1 MLDFAGMSEKILVI
15 DDDVDTLRLVGLM
28 LQRQGYQISVAN
40 SGQQGLSKA
49 AEELPDLILLDVM
62 MPEMDGYEVARRL
75 RTNPATTATPILM
88 FTANNQLND
97 KVAGFESGADDYLT
111 KPTHPS
117 ELQTHVKALLERI
130 PRKVD
135 TGSLHQKKGT
145 VIGVLSARGGLGV
158 TTLAMNVAAN
168 LFSRSKSDVV
178 LAELVPGKGTLGM
191 DLGLNDQKTLAGF
204 LGGDPADVTRER
216 VRDALIPHLS
226 GVRLLLA
233 SSQPGDVHLTSQIV
247 NYEKLVKRLS
257 TLGRFVVLDL
267 GSGLSP
273 YAQKVIPLCNQL
285 LVVLEGVPNSIV
297 HTRALIDE
305 IIKLGFKKEK
315 LLTALNNRVRSDTQ
329 LSASMVQDQLDY
341 PLTVT
346 FTAAP
351 ELLTQA
357 TRMQTAA
364 VLCQPDGVTAKQVTK
379 LTDKIVELEAAR

>member
-40 SGQQGLSKA
+40 SGQQGLIKA

-75 RTNPATTATPILM
+75 RINPATAAMPILM

-117 ELQTHVKALLERI
+117 ELQMHVKALLGRI
-130 PRKVD
+130 PRKAD
-135 TGSLHQKKGT
+135 TGSLQQKKGT
-145 VIGVLSARGGLGV
+145 MIGVLSARGGLGV

-168 LFSRSKSDVV
+168 LFARSKSEVA

-191 DLGLNDQKTLAGF
+191 DLGLNDQKTLARF
-204 LGGDPADVTRER
+204 LGGDPADVTRDR
-216 VRDALIPHLS
+216 VREALIPHLS

-233 SSQPGDVHLTSQIV
+233 SSQPGDIHLTSQLV
-247 NYEKLVKRLS
+247 NYEKLVKRLA

-273 YAQKVIPLCNQL
+273 YAQKVIPMCNQL
-285 LVVLEGVPNSIV
+285 LVVLEGLPNSII
-297 HTRALIDE
+297 HTRILLDE
-305 IIKLGFKKEK
+305 IVKLGFKKQNI
-315 LLTALNNRVRSDTQ
+315 LTALNNRTRSDTQ
-329 LSASMVQDQLDY
+329 LSASIVQDKLGY

-379 LTDKIVELEAAR
+379 LTDRIVELEAAR

>member
-49 AEELPDLILLDVM
+49 AEERPDLILLDVM

-75 RTNPATTATPILM
+75 RGNPLTTATPILM

-97 KVAGFESGADDYLT
+97 KVTGFESGADDYLT

-117 ELQTHVKALLERI
+117 ELQAHVRTLLERA
-130 PRKVD
+130 PRKAD
-135 TGSLHQKKGT
+135 TGSLKQKKGT

-158 TTLAMNVAAN
+158 TTLAINVAAN
-168 LFSRSKSDVV
+168 LFSRSRSDVV
-178 LAELVPGKGTLGM
+178 LAELVPGRGTLGM
-191 DLGLNDQKTLAGF
+191 DLGLNDQQTLARF
-204 LGGDPADVTRER
+204 LGSDPADVTRDR
-216 VRDALIPHLS
+216 VREALIPHLS

-233 SSQPGDVHLTSQIV
+233 SSQPGDIHLTSHV
-247 NYEKLVKRLS
+247 GNYETLVKRLS
-257 TLGRFVVLDL
+257 TLGRYIVLDL

-273 YAQKVIPLCNQL
+273 YAQKVIPMCSQL
-285 LVVLEGVPNSIV
+285 LVVLEGLPNSIT
-297 HTRALIDE
+297 HTRALMDE
-305 IIKLGFKKEK
+305 IVKLGFKKRNM
-315 LLTALNNRVRSDTQ
+315 LTALNNRTRSDTQ
-329 LSASMVQDQLDY
+329 MTASAVQDQLDY

-346 FTAAP
+346 FSAAP
-351 ELLTQA
+351 ELMTQA
-357 TRMQTAA
+357 TRMQTAG
-364 VLCQPDGVTAKQVTK
+364 VLCQPDGVIAKQVTK